1 MRRVTQLR
9 MVDTPLGQLT
19 YGLSVKRVKNWNLRV
34 KERQVLLSVPL
45 RVGAAQADAFIR
57 ARAAWIFRALERQSR
72 ACPVPAEPLT
82 RQECARR
89 LSAAVERMYPLVSG
103 LGVAR
108 PTLCLRKMKS
118 QWGNCHYRQGYIT
131 LNTALAACPEEL
143 QDYVAL
149 HELVHFLHPDHGPG
163 FYAAM
168 NALMPDWKVR
178 RGRLK
183 EYALP

>member
-1 MRRVTQLR
+1 MSGLGELR
-9 MVDTPLGQLT
+9 IVAGPGGPIPYRLT
-19 YGLSVKRVKNWNLRV
+19 RKRVKNWNLRV
-34 KERQVLLSVPL
+34 REGEVLLSVPL
-45 RVGAAQADAFIR
+45 RVGDGQADAFIR
-57 ARAAWIFRALERQSR
+57 SRADWIARALARQQRPRRPLEELPRAECRVRLER
-72 ACPVPAEPLT
+72 
-82 RQECARR
+82 
-89 LSAAVERMYPLVSG
+89 AVERVWPLAAP

-108 PTLCLRKMKS
+108 PELRLRRMRS

-168 NALMPDWKVR
+168 DRLMPDWKGR
-178 RGRLK
+178 RRALK
-183 EYALP
+183 DYQL